1 MSGDRGRE
9 QHEHELALT
18 AAMLAIVAWGFGPLF
33 VRGIHADA
41 PVIVLWRILFAL
53 PVAVAVAH
61 LTGGRVTWS
70 LVRRAY
76 PTAVCFALSVVT
88 AFASFRETTIADA
101 TLIPALQP
109 VLVLVV
115 AARVFGERRSTA
127 EIAAAAVAFAG
138 VGAVVAGSAGG
149 HRSTYG
155 DVLAVGNLL
164 TFTAYFLLAKR
175 IRTGDVHSWS
185 FLAAIF
191 IGTATIVVPWS
202 LLVSDR
208 VSMGRGTDW
217 VLVLG
222 LVFIP
227 GMIGHGFMTWAHH
240 YVDVSV
246 TSMLTLASPVI
257 SIAGA
262 WVVFSQSLTLVQIA
276 GGVAV
281 LGALAVIVGRQR
293 AARAAAVYA
302 SRTTS
307 VASLSSRSPLYD
319 G

>member
-1 MSGDRGRE
+1 MRGERDHE
-9 QHEHELALT
+9 QVALM
-18 AAMLAIVAWGFGPLF
+18 AAVLAIVAWGFGPLF

-41 PVIVLWRILFAL
+41 PVIVLWRILVAL
-53 PVAVAVAH
+53 PVAIAVAH
-61 LTGGRVTWS
+61 LTGGRITWS
-70 LVRRAY
+70 LVRQAY
-76 PTAVCFALSVVT
+76 PTAVCFALSVIT

-109 VLVLVV
+109 VFVLVI
-115 AARVFGERRSTA
+115 ASRLFGERRSTT
-127 EIAAAAVAFAG
+127 EIVAAGVAFAG
-138 VGAVVAGSAGG
+138 VGAVVAGSTGG

-202 LLVSDR
+202 LLVSDS
-208 VSMGRGTDW
+208 VAMGRGADW
-217 VLVLG
+217 LLVLA

-227 GMIGHGFMTWAHH
+227 GMVGHGFMTWAHH

-246 TSMLTLASPVI
+246 TSMLTLANPVI

-276 GGVAV
+276 GGAAV
-281 LGALAVIVGRQR
+281 LGALAVIIRRQR
-293 AARAAAVYA
+293 ADRALALEATLARDPAAGSELGVQSCA
-302 SRTTS
+302 
-307 VASLSSRSPLYD
+307 
-319 G
+319 